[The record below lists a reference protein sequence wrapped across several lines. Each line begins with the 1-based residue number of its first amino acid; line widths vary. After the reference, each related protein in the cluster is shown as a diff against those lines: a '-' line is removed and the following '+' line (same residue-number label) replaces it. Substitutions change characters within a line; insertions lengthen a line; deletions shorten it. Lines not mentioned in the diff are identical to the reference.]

1 LRTTTTITT
10 KITDEAH
17 NSPPPPKPKKTKMSI
32 NVTKVQYI
40 RKNFALYLED
50 KDEDREEKKQ
60 KKITKEWKL

>member
-1 LRTTTTITT
+1 
-10 KITDEAH
+10 
-17 NSPPPPKPKKTKMSI
+17 MSI